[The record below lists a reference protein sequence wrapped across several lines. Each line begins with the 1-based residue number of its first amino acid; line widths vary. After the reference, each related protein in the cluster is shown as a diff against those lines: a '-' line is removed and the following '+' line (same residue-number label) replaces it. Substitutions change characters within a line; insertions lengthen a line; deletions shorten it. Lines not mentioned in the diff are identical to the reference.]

1 VVEDPDCETIRMV
14 CERVKRQKDRAEI
27 VGLDRIAGRLA

>member
-1 VVEDPDCETIRMV
+1 V